1 MQADKNN
8 LFFATRGLTLYTC
21 TMLTASFYSKLVGV
35 YLPGRNALFQECKDL
50 MFHSPVFIGDILNIK
65 GEVISI
71 DDRFKRITI
80 KAVIRNQHNKKV
92 CSAKLI
98 AGVI

>member
-1 MQADKNN
+1 
-8 LFFATRGLTLYTC
+8 
-21 TMLTASFYSKLVGV
+21 
-35 YLPGRNALFQECKDL
+35 

-71 DDRFKRITI
+71 DERFKRITI
-80 KAVIRNQHNKKV
+80 KAVIRNQNNKKV